1 MKLRKSVLIAATATL
16 IATGSAVPA
25 ANAITMTTDSQNC
38 TFVHDPADLNTSA
51 SISLRW
57 VNETVSRA
65 KAQQRLNNIQS
76 VDRALEAE
84 LGRLSPSNTQRRGK
98 ILRHLSYSKNHVQP
112 ASRACIEGR
121 GYQSGGDPAAVLL
134 GLSSM
139 SSF

>member
-1 MKLRKSVLIAATATL
+1 MKLRKSVLIATTTAL
-16 IATGSAVPA
+16 IVTGASVPA
-25 ANAITMTTDSQNC
+25 ANAITMTTDGRTC

-57 VNETVSRA
+57 TNETVTRT
-65 KAQQRLNNIQS
+65 KAQQRLNDIQR
-76 VDRALEAE
+76 VDRQLESE
-84 LGRLSPSNTQRRGK
+84 LTRLSPGNTQRRTT
-98 ILRHLSYSKNHVQP
+98 ILRHLNYSKNHVQP